1 MKFPK
6 IIYPLISITFYFC
19 IMCVYAREVSARG
32 MDLIS
37 EAEDIVELENGYL
50 PLDEEIE
57 SDPGEL
63 LQDTIQDITQV
74 DDDNSENFTEDS
86 TYSEDNIENSESD
99 LSMAE
104 IMNEDQYRIMVIF
117 CFGLLAGVV
126 VGHFLT
132 GFIK

>member
-1 MKFPK
+1 
-6 IIYPLISITFYFC
+6 
-19 IMCVYAREVSARG
+19 MCVYAREVSARG